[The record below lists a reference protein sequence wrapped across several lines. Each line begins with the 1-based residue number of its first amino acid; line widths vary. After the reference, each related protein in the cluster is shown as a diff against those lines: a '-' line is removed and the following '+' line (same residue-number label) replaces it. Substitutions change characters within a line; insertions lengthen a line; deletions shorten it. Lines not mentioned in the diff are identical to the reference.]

1 MLVNAFFLP
10 SIYIRFIK
18 IVAFKSY
25 SSIYSC
31 DLKEASYRVARF
43 LFSVLKA
50 RANSL
55 ASLREK
61 VLYFSII
68 AIIILNTIFILR
80 SLNQLLAYL
89 S

>member
-68 AIIILNTIFILR
+68 VNTIFILR